1 MMLRCS
7 LLLISHGFTFAEFG
21 LKPRG
26 SICNL
31 TKLVAKTFGGNED
44 KKSPSKAGSINGMLS

>member
-21 LKPRG
+21 LTG

-44 KKSPSKAGSINGMLS
+44 KKSPSKADSINGMLS